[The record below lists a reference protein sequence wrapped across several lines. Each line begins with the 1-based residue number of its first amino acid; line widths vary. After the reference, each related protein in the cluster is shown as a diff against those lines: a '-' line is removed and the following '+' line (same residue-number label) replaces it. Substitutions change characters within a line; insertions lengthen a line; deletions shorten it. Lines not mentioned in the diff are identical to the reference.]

1 MTYNSRMDKPTDRSP
16 SLPLLLYLLMIAPW
30 ITEYVEDG
38 HWPATPQELITETGL
53 SILIGAGVFVFRYY
67 HRRMLQL
74 RDEIERSAQT
84 DALTAVG
91 HPRALEEAL
100 VKEVARARR
109 MDRPLSCIFFD
120 LDDFKAINDRFG
132 HAAGNSVLQTVGKM
146 IQGVIRQG
154 VDPVFRYGGD
164 EFILLLPEADKA
176 QAYLIA
182 QRLHQALSALRPPTV
197 PIKSLQ
203 ASLAV
208 AQLRPG
214 QNALDLLSLVDKAM
228 HRAKTR
234 GKNLI
239 FDAEDPEKDFTGG
252 GRI

>member
-1 MTYNSRMDKPTDRSP
+1 MDKPTARSGRM
-16 SLPLLLYLLMIAPW
+16 PLLLYLLMIAPW
-30 ITEYVEDG
+30 ITEYLEDG

-53 SILIGAGVFVFRYY
+53 SILIGAGVFVLLYY
-67 HRRMLQL
+67 RRQMLRRQ
-74 RDEIERSAQT
+74 DEIERSAQT

-109 MDRPLSCIFFD
+109 MDRPLSCVFLD
-120 LDDFKAINDRFG
+120 LDNFKAINDRFG
-132 HAAGNSVLQTVGKM
+132 HATGNSVLQTVGKS

-154 VDPVFRYGGD
+154 MDPAFRYGGD
-164 EFILLLPEADKA
+164 EFIIILPEADKA
-176 QAYLIA
+176 QAYIIA
-182 QRLHQALSALRPPTV
+182 QRLHQALSALRPPAI
-197 PIKSLQ
+197 PLKSLQ

-208 AQLRPG
+208 AQLRPE
-214 QNALDLLSLVDKAM
+214 QNALDLLGLVDKAM

-252 GRI
+252 GQI